1 MLFACWLRSLLR
13 PRGRGSV
20 RRCVLRAACS
30 VLISSLSGFFLHS
43 SGCYDKASLFLLLV
57 AMVSSL
63 WFPHFNFKEA
73 WKDHLVRFFFF
84 LSSSCWCLWLISV
97 KLANNNI
104 QLTPEEQGLELCGS
118 THTWISVLM
127 TALCHPALSESPD
140 AEPGIRKVNSK
151 LHVGL
156 PWWLRW

>member
-1 MLFACWLRSLLR
+1 MLIKIIAETS
-13 PRGRGSV
+13 GRGSVRRCVLRAAV

-43 SGCYDKASLFLLLV
+43 SGCYDKASLFPLLV

-63 WFPHFNFKEA
+63 WLPHFNFKEA

-84 LSSSCWCLWLISV
+84 FFWSSSCGCLWLISL

-104 QLTPEEQGLELCGS
+104 QLTPEEQGLELRGS
-118 THTWISVLM
+118 THTWIS
-127 TALCHPALSESPD
+127 SPYD
-140 AEPGIRKVNSK
+140 SSVPSSTVWIPRCRTRDTEGQ
-151 LHVGL
+151 L
-156 PWWLRW
+156 